1 MFKIKLLLLKITL
14 LSILFIGCNSRN
26 KKPNVIFILVDDLG
40 WNDLGYTGSTFY
52 ESPNIDKFSNES
64 FEFLSA
70 YSASPVCS
78 PTRAGLLTGKY
89 GFKTNVLD
97 VGDKLDENEISIQE
111 KIDMVFND
119 TYSFG
124 VIGKWHLSGTPTIAS
139 DVPFL
144 LTSFPET
151 INGTRIPPS

>member
-1 MFKIKLLLLKITL
+1 MKGIT
-14 LSILFIGCNSRN
+14 
-26 KKPNVIFILVDDLG
+26 
-40 WNDLGYTGSTFY
+40 
-52 ESPNIDKFSNES
+52 FSNVWS
-64 FEFLSA
+64 
-70 YSASPVCS
+70 SPVCS

-139 DVPFL
+139 HPL
-144 LTSFPET
+144 SFGLDYYAGT
-151 INGTRIPPS
+151 IGGGVKSYYDYSIIENGNSYDENTYVTKKFTDGSQHQMERIMEIMLKI